1 MHSLDFVTLVSQDLK
16 VKVGRPSLGK
26 FKNNGTTFFFFSLLS
41 GLFLLQRGK
50 KKPICLNPQLSSLLV
65 HALKSCRSHS
75 RRWVVARLAAEKSHY
90 LKFRSSCLVERN

>member
-50 KKPICLNPQLSSLLV
+50 KKTYLPQPSAEQPSSSRFKELSLTL
-65 HALKSCRSHS
+65 ATLGSCAFGS
-75 RRWVVARLAAEKSHY
+75 RKVTLFKI
-90 LKFRSSCLVERN
+90 